1 MKLPFYVDLKGKTA
15 VVTGGAGVLCSQMAK
30 ALGACGANVA
40 ILNRTLEK
48 GEKVAA
54 EIGDNA
60 MAVQAD
66 VLDIEA
72 LTRARDLICDKWGK
86 VTILINGAGGNNP
99 SATTD
104 DEEYDAAGEKIKDF
118 FQLDAGKI
126 RDVFDLNYQGTLLPT
141 QVFAQEMVG
150 MPGATV
156 INISSMSGFRP
167 LTKVL
172 GYSGAKAAINN
183 LTQWMAIYFAKSGLR
198 VNAIAPGFYA
208 TDQNRTLLFKEN
220 GEPTL
225 RTGKILAATPMGRF
239 GEAEELIGTLLYLI
253 SPEASGFVNGV
264 VIPVDG
270 GFNAYSGV

>member
-1 MKLPFYVDLKGKTA
+1 
-15 VVTGGAGVLCSQMAK
+15 
-30 ALGACGANVA
+30 
-40 ILNRTLEK
+40 
-48 GEKVAA
+48 
-54 EIGDNA
+54 
-60 MAVQAD
+60 
-66 VLDIEA
+66 
-72 LTRARDLICDKWGK
+72 
-86 VTILINGAGGNNP
+86 
-99 SATTD
+99 
-104 DEEYDAAGEKIKDF
+104 
-118 FQLDAGKI
+118 
-126 RDVFDLNYQGTLLPT
+126 
-141 QVFAQEMVG
+141 

>member
-1 MKLPFYVDLKGKTA
+1 
-15 VVTGGAGVLCSQMAK
+15 
-30 ALGACGANVA
+30 
-40 ILNRTLEK
+40 
-48 GEKVAA
+48 
-54 EIGDNA
+54 
-60 MAVQAD
+60 
-66 VLDIEA
+66 
-72 LTRARDLICDKWGK
+72 
-86 VTILINGAGGNNP
+86 
-99 SATTD
+99 
-104 DEEYDAAGEKIKDF
+104 
-118 FQLDAGKI
+118 
-126 RDVFDLNYQGTLLPT
+126 
-141 QVFAQEMVG
+141 
-150 MPGATV
+150 
-156 INISSMSGFRP
+156 MSGFRP